1 MFNLIMTALYEIITS
16 LRLTNWLEFMSIFT
30 VIMLLGSPGAI
41 ATIIG
46 AGSKLGIYHFVRE
59 SKDASDS

>member
-1 MFNLIMTALYEIITS
+1 MFNLIMTALYEIVMS
-16 LRLTNWLEFMSIFT
+16 LKLTTWLEFMSIFT

-59 SKDASDS
+59 NKEASDS